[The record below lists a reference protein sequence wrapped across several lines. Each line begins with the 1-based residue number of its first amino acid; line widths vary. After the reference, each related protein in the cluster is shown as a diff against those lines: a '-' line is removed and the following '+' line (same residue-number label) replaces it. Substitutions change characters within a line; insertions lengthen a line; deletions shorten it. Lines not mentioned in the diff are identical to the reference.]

1 MSVHDVLQ
9 ALAIF
14 AAGLAAGTI
23 NTVVGSGTLI
33 TFPTLLAFGYP
44 PVLANVSNNVGLV
57 PGVASGVYG
66 YRSELGGQ
74 RRRLIR
80 LGSAS
85 VCGGLV
91 GAILLLTLP
100 QSAFKD
106 IVPALIGLAVVMVII
121 QPRLAKWVAE
131 RQRARAAAMPDG
143 EGAGGTGGAA
153 AGAVAAGV
161 GTGAVAA
168 GAGTGAV
175 AAGAGTG
182 AVAAGAGTGAVA
194 AGTGAVAAGAGTGAV
209 AAGAGTGAGGATAVA
224 VAAPPAAAEAIG
236 GPVLWVL
243 VFLAGI
249 YGGYFGAA
257 QGVLLIGMLG
267 IALNDSLQRI
277 NAAKN
282 VLAGLVN
289 GLAAVVFIL
298 ATHIDW
304 GVAGLIAAGSIIGGQ
319 VGARIGKR
327 LPPWGLRVLIVC
339 VGTAALIKLL
349 A

>member
-1 MSVHDVLQ
+1 MPHDLLR

-23 NTVVGSGTLI
+23 NAVVGSGTLI

-57 PGVASGVYG
+57 PGVASGVHG

-106 IVPALIGLAVVMVII
+106 IVPALIGLAVVMVIV
-121 QPRLAKWVAE
+121 QPRLATWVAE
-131 RQRARAAAMPDG
+131 RQRARAAPATPAGAGARTDADG
-143 EGAGGTGGAA
+143 SGGDADGTGAGANGTGTGAEGAGGGAD
-153 AGAVAAGV
+153 GAS
-161 GTGAVAA
+161 
-168 GAGTGAV
+168 
-175 AAGAGTG
+175 
-182 AVAAGAGTGAVA
+182 
-194 AGTGAVAAGAGTGAV
+194 
-209 AAGAGTGAGGATAVA
+209 AVA
-224 VAAPPAAAEAIG
+224 VAAPPTAAEAIG

-257 QGVLLIGMLG
+257 QGVLLVGMLG

-319 VGARIGKR
+319 IGARIGKR
-327 LPPWGLRVLIVC
+327 LSPWGLRVVIVC
-339 VGTAALIKLL
+339 VGTAALVKLL

>member
-1 MSVHDVLQ
+1 VPHDLLR

-14 AAGLAAGTI
+14 VAGLAAGTI

-85 VCGGLV
+85 VGGGLV

-131 RQRARAAAMPDG
+131 RQRARAVLATPDG
-143 EGAGGTGGAA
+143 ARADMDASGTGG
-153 AGAVAAGV
+153 VAE
-161 GTGAVAA
+161 
-168 GAGTGAV
+168 
-175 AAGAGTG
+175 
-182 AVAAGAGTGAVA
+182 
-194 AGTGAVAAGAGTGAV
+194 
-209 AAGAGTGAGGATAVA
+209 GTGAGADGASAVA

-339 VGTAALIKLL
+339 VGTAALVKLL

>member
-1 MSVHDVLQ
+1 MPHDVLQ

-74 RRRLIR
+74 RRRLLR

-106 IVPALIGLAVVMVII
+106 IVPALIGVAVVMVVI
-121 QPRLAKWVAE
+121 QPRLAKWMAE
-131 RQRARAAAMPDG
+131 RQRARAALARPDG
-143 EGAGGTGGAA
+143 ASADD
-153 AGAVAAGV
+153 
-161 GTGAVAA
+161 
-168 GAGTGAV
+168 
-175 AAGAGTG
+175 
-182 AVAAGAGTGAVA
+182 
-194 AGTGAVAAGAGTGAV
+194 
-209 AAGAGTGAGGATAVA
+209 
-224 VAAPPAAAEAIG
+224 AAPASAIPAPNAQEAIG

-289 GLAAVVFIL
+289 GLAAVVFII

-319 VGARIGKR
+319 VGARVGRR
-327 LPPWGLRVLIVC
+327 LPPWGLRVVIVC
-339 VGTAALIKLL
+339 VGVAALVKLL

>member
-1 MSVHDVLQ
+1 VSVPHDLLR

-85 VCGGLV
+85 VGGGLV

-100 QSAFKD
+100 QSAFKA

-131 RQRARAAAMPDG
+131 RQRARAALVAPD
-143 EGAGGTGGAA
+143 GGAA
-153 AGAVAAGV
+153 D
-161 GTGAVAA
+161 
-168 GAGTGAV
+168 
-175 AAGAGTG
+175 
-182 AVAAGAGTGAVA
+182 
-194 AGTGAVAAGAGTGAV
+194 
-209 AAGAGTGAGGATAVA
+209 GGANAEA
-224 VAAPPAAAEAIG
+224 ASAAPSAEEAIG

-243 VFLAGI
+243 VFAAGI

-267 IALNDSLQRI
+267 IALNDSLQRL
-277 NAAKN
+277 NGAKN

-289 GLAAVVFIL
+289 AIAAVVFIL

-319 VGARIGKR
+319 IGARIGKR
-327 LPPWGLRVLIVC
+327 LPPWGLRVVIVC
-339 VGTAALIKLL
+339 VGTAALVKLL
-349 A
+349 T

>member
-1 MSVHDVLQ
+1 VSVSHDLLR

-100 QSAFKD
+100 QSAFKA

-131 RQRARAAAMPDG
+131 RQRARAALATPDG
-143 EGAGGTGGAA
+143 AGAGAEGTSAGSAGGGSS
-153 AGAVAAGV
+153 GAVAD
-161 GTGAVAA
+161 GASVVA
-168 GAGTGAV
+168 GANG
-175 AAGAGTG
+175 AGAIG
-182 AVAAGAGTGAVA
+182 AS
-194 AGTGAVAAGAGTGAV
+194 
-209 AAGAGTGAGGATAVA
+209 AVA
-224 VAAPPAAAEAIG
+224 VAAPPAVEEAIG

-327 LPPWGLRVLIVC
+327 LPPWGLRVVIVC
-339 VGTAALIKLL
+339 VGTVALIKLL
-349 A
+349 T

>member
-1 MSVHDVLQ
+1 VPHDLLQ

-66 YRSELGGQ
+66 YRAELGGQ
-74 RRRLIR
+74 RDRLIR

-85 VCGGLV
+85 MCGGLV

-100 QSAFKD
+100 QSAFKA

-131 RQRARAAAMPDG
+131 RQRARAALATPDG
-143 EGAGGTGGAA
+143 ASAGGPADSVAA
-153 AGAVAAGV
+153 ASAAQ
-161 GTGAVAA
+161 
-168 GAGTGAV
+168 
-175 AAGAGTG
+175 
-182 AVAAGAGTGAVA
+182 
-194 AGTGAVAAGAGTGAV
+194 
-209 AAGAGTGAGGATAVA
+209 
-224 VAAPPAAAEAIG
+224 EAIG

-277 NAAKN
+277 NATKN

-289 GLAAVVFIL
+289 GLAAVVFII

-319 VGARIGKR
+319 AGARIGRR
-327 LPPWGLRVLIVC
+327 LPPWGLRLVIVC
-339 VGTAALIKLL
+339 VGTAALVKLL

>member
-1 MSVHDVLQ
+1 MPHDLLR

-100 QSAFKD
+100 QSAFKA

-131 RQRARAAAMPDG
+131 RQRARAALATPDDA
-143 EGAGGTGGAA
+143 GAGAEGTHTGPAGGGGP
-153 AGAVAAGV
+153 GAVAD
-161 GTGAVAA
+161 GAVAV
-168 GAGTGAV
+168 TGAD
-175 AAGAGTG
+175 GAS
-182 AVAAGAGTGAVA
+182 
-194 AGTGAVAAGAGTGAV
+194 
-209 AAGAGTGAGGATAVA
+209 AVA
-224 VAAPPAAAEAIG
+224 VAAPPKVEEAIG

-339 VGTAALIKLL
+339 VGSAALVKLL

>member
-1 MSVHDVLQ
+1 VSHDLLH

-66 YRSELGGQ
+66 YRAELGGQ
-74 RRRLIR
+74 RRRILR

-85 VCGGLV
+85 LLGGLA
-91 GAILLLTLP
+91 GAIALLVLP
-100 QSAFKD
+100 QGAFTA
-106 IVPALIGLAVVMVII
+106 IVPVLIGIAMVMVVI
-121 QPRLAKWVAE
+121 QPRLAAWVAA
-131 RQRARAAAMPDG
+131 RQ
-143 EGAGGTGGAA
+143 AGRQQALVT
-153 AGAVAAGV
+153 VP
-161 GTGAVAA
+161 
-168 GAGTGAV
+168 
-175 AAGAGTG
+175 
-182 AVAAGAGTGAVA
+182 
-194 AGTGAVAAGAGTGAV
+194 
-209 AAGAGTGAGGATAVA
+209 ATAVQATKA
-224 VAAPPAAAEAIG
+224 VPATTSTAVG
-236 GPVLWVL
+236 GPVVWVL

-257 QGVLLIGMLG
+257 QGVLLIGLLG

-277 NAAKN
+277 NAVKN
-282 VLAGLVN
+282 VLAGVVN
-289 GLAAVVFIL
+289 GIAAVVFIL
-298 ATHIDW
+298 ATHIAW
-304 GVAGLIAAGSIIGGQ
+304 GAAGLIAAGSIIGGQ
-319 VGARIGKR
+319 AGARIGRK

-339 VGTAALIKLL
+339 VGTAALVKLL

>member
-1 MSVHDVLQ
+1 MSVPHDLLR

-100 QSAFKD
+100 QSAFQA
-106 IVPALIGLAVVMVII
+106 IVPALIGVAVVMVIV

-131 RQRARAAAMPDG
+131 RQRARAALADPD
-143 EGAGGTGGAA
+143 GGAA
-153 AGAVAAGV
+153 AIG
-161 GTGAVAA
+161 A
-168 GAGTGAV
+168 GAD
-175 AAGAGTG
+175 AAS
-182 AVAAGAGTGAVA
+182 AASSE
-194 AGTGAVAAGAGTGAV
+194 
-209 AAGAGTGAGGATAVA
+209 
-224 VAAPPAAAEAIG
+224 EAIG

-243 VFLAGI
+243 VFAAGI

-327 LPPWGLRVLIVC
+327 LPPWGLRVVIVC
-339 VGTAALIKLL
+339 VGTVALIKLL
-349 A
+349 G

>member
-1 MSVHDVLQ
+1 VSTDLLH

-33 TFPTLLAFGYP
+33 TFPTLLAFGYA

-57 PGVASGVYG
+57 PGVASGVFG
-66 YRSELGGQ
+66 YRAELTGQ
-74 RRRLIR
+74 RRRVLR

-85 VCGGLV
+85 ICGGLV

-100 QSAFKD
+100 QDAFKA
-106 IVPALIGLAVVMVII
+106 IVPVLIGVAVVMVVI
-121 QPRLAKWVAE
+121 QPRLAAWVSA
-131 RQRARAAAMPDG
+131 RQKSRAGSAADASPGAAG
-143 EGAGGTGGAA
+143 EAA
-153 AGAVAAGV
+153 AGAVPV
-161 GTGAVAA
+161 TV
-168 GAGTGAV
+168 T
-175 AAGAGTG
+175 
-182 AVAAGAGTGAVA
+182 
-194 AGTGAVAAGAGTGAV
+194 
-209 AAGAGTGAGGATAVA
+209 
-224 VAAPPAAAEAIG
+224 PASEALG

-267 IALNDSLQRI
+267 IALGDTLQRI
-277 NAAKN
+277 NAVKN

-289 GLAAVVFIL
+289 GLAAVVFII

-304 GVAGLIAAGSIIGGQ
+304 GAAGLIAAGAIIGGQ
-319 VGARIGKR
+319 VGARIGRR
-327 LPPWGLRVLIVC
+327 LSPWGLRLLIVC
-339 VGTAALIKLL
+339 VGIAALVKLL

>member
-1 MSVHDVLQ
+1 VPHDLLR

-14 AAGLAAGTI
+14 AVGLAAGTI

-85 VCGGLV
+85 VGGGLV

-121 QPRLAKWVAE
+121 QPRLAEWVAK
-131 RQRARAAAMPDG
+131 RQRARAAAAGPDG
-143 EGAGGTGGAA
+143 GSGVATPDGAGPDGARL
-153 AGAVAAGV
+153 VARPD
-161 GTGAVAA
+161 
-168 GAGTGAV
+168 GAGPDGALLS
-175 AAGAGTG
+175 GDGPG
-182 AVAAGAGTGAVA
+182 D
-194 AGTGAVAAGAGTGAV
+194 
-209 AAGAGTGAGGATAVA
+209 ATVGIASAVA
-224 VAAPPAAAEAIG
+224 VAAPPAPAEAIG

-298 ATHIDW
+298 ATHVDW

-319 VGARIGKR
+319 VGARVGKR
-327 LPPWGLRVLIVC
+327 LPPWALRVVIVC

-349 A
+349 T